1 MSRFLER
8 ARVLRATVTP
18 HYNCAQ
24 SVVLPFAADA
34 GISEENALRFADGF
48 GMGMK
53 QGSVCGVFTG
63 GIMVLGLFGLGDPQ
77 TVGDYS
83 RRIREAHGGLTDCAD
98 LLCEEVGPGQNRK
111 PHCDAMVFEAVAALE
126 EILREKGRLPGE
138 A

>member
-1 MSRFLER
+1 MSRYMEK
-8 ARVLRATVTP
+8 ARMLRATVTP

-24 SVVLPFAADA
+24 SVLLPFAADA
-34 GISEENALRFADGF
+34 GIDEATALRFADGF

-53 QGSVCGVFTG
+53 RGSVCGVYTG
-63 GIMVLGLFGLGDPQ
+63 GAMVLGLFGLGNPQ
-77 TVGDYS
+77 TMGEYA

-98 LLCEEVGPGQNRK
+98 LLRTEVGPGQNRK

-126 EILREKGRLPGE
+126 EILREKGRLPEE